1 MGRLHQY
8 GGQLCGGTQSRWE
21 GASHLL
27 ELGGRG
33 EVVTGERA
41 EAGVLPPPERLP
53 QQVHN
58 WVRQVRS
65 HYRPLDAGKS
75 LSPPSS
81 PRPLSSSS
89 SLPPNQKGALL
100 CFLSGRT
107 NVIQLDAGKSLSLES
122 RLSQILAECLFGRMA
137 SDKFRFHTWK
147 NAWKN

>member
-58 WVRQVRS
+58 WVRQVLS

-75 LSPPSS
+75 TIISKTTFIIIIP
-81 PRPLSSSS
+81 
-89 SLPPNQKGALL
+89 A
-100 CFLSGRT
+100 T
-107 NVIQLDAGKSLSLES
+107 KSKRGIIVLSLWS
-122 RLSQILAECLFGRMA
+122 NQRY
-137 SDKFRFHTWK
+137 TT
-147 NAWKN
+147 